1 MLSALNGLSI
11 DQPPVVDLRRA
22 FEVIESREVSN
33 ANAYAAQ
40 VDAFAAAIEK
50 GRDFEVPGEEGLRN
64 QLVLD
69 AAFRSV
75 KTGRAEPVS
84 QC

>member
-1 MLSALNGLSI
+1 MLSAANGLNV
-11 DQPPVVDLRRA
+11 DHPPTVELRRA
-22 FEVIESREVSN
+22 FDLIESREVSN

-40 VDAFAAAIEK
+40 VDAFAAALEE
-50 GRDFEVPGEEGLRN
+50 GRDFEIPGEEGLRN

-75 KTGRAEPVS
+75 KSGKAESV
-84 QC
+84 